1 MKIEVQILP
10 LLNNPDKEISVNKLV
25 ELSYKIAVHYL
36 NFNFR
41 RVNKILSSEEITLQE
56 LALDSIATL
65 FEYDSEKQLSQL
77 FIAYRKWEPPVQNE
91 SDALKFLLKIVHSRV
106 EQHIS
111 KLLRNSDP
119 FFSKIMDWVNYAI
132 KKNGYKK
139 LSYLG
144 TVYIVREDVTSIS
157 GKLITEN
164 DFNRIPLSIFSD
176 KKNLIKNLLSYIK
189 ENLDYSPAIP
199 LNQLIF
205 RLKESSSS
213 VFAVS
218 ESTTE
223 QIEERDVE
231 SIVSSA
237 LEATFAKLSE
247 YVTKGKISENE
258 EIIFRKTLSDIV
270 FDLRDGGMNKGLY
283 KYFILNCDGLS
294 MDVFQEK
301 YQNKLEYLVRI
312 LKANI
317 ADELRH

>member
-1 MKIEVQILP
+1 MKIEIQILP
-10 LLNNPDKEISVNKLV
+10 LLNNPQKEISVNKLV

-144 TVYIVREDVTSIS
+144 TVYIVREDVTAIS

>member
-10 LLNNPDKEISVNKLV
+10 LLNNPDKETSVNKLV
-25 ELSYKIAVHYL
+25 ELSYKIAAQYL

-41 RVNKILSSEEITLQE
+41 RVNKILSSEELTLQE
-56 LALDSIATL
+56 LALDSIAKL
-65 FEYDSEKQLSQL
+65 FEYDSEIQLSQL
-77 FIAYRKWEPPVQNE
+77 FIAFRKWEPPVQNE

-164 DFNRIPLSIFSD
+164 DFNRIPLSVFSD
-176 KKNLIKNLLSYIK
+176 KKNLIKNVLGYIE
-189 ENLDYSPAIP
+189 ENLDYSPAVP

-218 ESTTE
+218 ESTIE

-237 LEATFAKLSE
+237 LEATFTKLSE
-247 YVTKGKISENE
+247 YVTNGKISENE